1 VKKAIGLGM
10 VVILVLLF
18 SVSCGGGGVAQDKYD
33 KVNSDLAAKTV
44 ELKTATDK
52 LALVKSEVE
61 IFNTI
66 FLPAMRG
73 DLDNMS
79 DTDSMNLFL
88 SLRDKVIAVGDS
100 ELTTKFQAIIDSAGG
115 DEPVFDFFIYLLE
128 DISKELK

>member
-1 VKKAIGLGM
+1 VKKAVGLGM
-10 VVILVLLF
+10 VVILVLIF
-18 SVSCGGGGVAQDKYD
+18 SVSCGGGVAQDKYD
-33 KVNSDLAAKTV
+33 KVNSDLAAKTT

>member
-1 VKKAIGLGM
+1 MKKAIGLGM

-18 SVSCGGGGVAQDKYD
+18 SVSCGGGVAQDKYD
-33 KVNSDLAAKTV
+33 KVNSDLAAKTA
-44 ELKTATDK
+44 ELKAATDK
-52 LALVKSEVE
+52 LALVKGEVE

-88 SLRDKVIAVGDS
+88 SVRDKVIAVGDS
-100 ELTTKFQAIIDSAGG
+100 ELTAKFQAIIDSAGS
-115 DEPVFDFFIYLLE
+115 DESVFDFFIYLLE